1 MASITIQAHPD
12 RSEIKRRLRAS
23 EITPTHQR
31 VLIAEA
37 LFEKPQHVSAEQVL
51 AMVNKD
57 HEEVSKAT
65 IYNTLGLFAQKGL
78 INEVIIEASKVFYDT
93 NLEKHHHLYH
103 TDTGVLEDISSS
115 EIKIEKLPA
124 PPEGTVLEDV
134 DIIIRLRKS

>member
-1 MASITIQAHPD
+1 MASITIQAHPN